1 MRVADRLRTRA
12 AADVVGRGAELGQLR
27 TLLER
32 QGPRIAHIHGLP
44 GIGKSALL
52 RGFLSVAAG
61 EGGRVLLLDCRG
73 IEPTPGAFLA
83 ALGEFAGSPPARSP
97 RVADCLPDPGETLV
111 LGLDAFEHFR
121 LLDPWL
127 RLHFV
132 PEMTEN
138 VRIVL
143 AGRHQPAT
151 GWLSEGW
158 EDLTLDLPLGP
169 LSPDDAYA
177 LLEGDGLRPEQC
189 DLMASRLHGH
199 PLALRLA
206 ATTLRERPDVSLDDT
221 SLQGVMDR
229 LTAVYLEDIDD
240 PLLRRII
247 EGAAVIRRVT
257 ESLLA
262 ALFPESDA
270 QAAYNG
276 LGRLP
281 FTESASDGL
290 RIHEAV
296 RAPLVQTLHARNPQ
310 QYLEYRRRAWRAL
323 ISEVGNAGRPDLWRY
338 TADML
343 YLIENPVCREAFF
356 PTAASRLVVEHLR
369 AGDRPAIQ
377 AIARGHEGDRA
388 VECLRMWMETAPEA
402 FAVVR
407 GPGSGCEGFC
417 CRFNPADVPVG
428 ALGDDPVTAAWRDHL
443 RTHPVPAGKNVLFI
457 RRWLARGEGERP
469 GGVQAAAWLDLK
481 RTYMEMRPALYRVYL
496 TVTDLAP
503 YAAVASQLGFQSHP
517 DLAVAMDGHTYHT
530 AVLEFGADSV
540 DGWLASL
547 AARELGL
554 AAPADVLDRDAREL
568 VLDQGRVPLT
578 PLEFGVLAHLQDH
591 AGRAVSREA
600 LLHDVWGSAYTGW
613 SNKVDAVVA
622 ALRRK
627 MGAHS
632 DCIETVTG
640 VGYRYRSRGPAS
652 PAAPG

>member
-1 MRVADRLRTRA
+1 MRVADRLGQRA
-12 AADVVGRGAELGQLR
+12 AAAMLGRETELGQLR

-32 QGPRIAHIHGLP
+32 QGPRIAHVHGLP
-44 GIGKSALL
+44 GIGKSTLL
-52 RGFLSVAAG
+52 RGFLSAAAAQG
-61 EGGRVLLLDCRG
+61 ARVILLDCRG
-73 IEPTPGAFLA
+73 IEPTPDAFLA
-83 ALGEFAGSPPARSP
+83 TLGELAGSPRPGSARI
-97 RVADCLPDPGETLV
+97 ADCLPDSGETLV

-127 RLHFV
+127 RLHFI

-143 AGRHQPAT
+143 AGRHPPAT

-169 LSPDDAYA
+169 LQPDDASA
-177 LLEGDGLRPEQC
+177 LLKGEGLRPEQC
-189 DLMASRLHGH
+189 ALMAGRLHGH

-247 EGAAVIRRVT
+247 EGAAVVRRVT
-257 ESLLA
+257 VSLLA
-262 ALFPESDA
+262 ALFPGSDA
-270 QAAYNG
+270 EAAYSA
-276 LGRLP
+276 LERLP

-296 RAPLVQTLHARNPQ
+296 RTPLARTLHARNPH
-310 QYLEYRRRAWRAL
+310 QYLEHRRRAWRAL
-323 ISEVGNAGRPDLWRY
+323 TAEAGTAGRPDLWRY

-356 PTAASRLVVEHLR
+356 PTAAARLVVEHPR
-369 AGDRPAIQ
+369 ADDRPTMQ
-377 AIARGHEGDRA
+377 AIARGHEGPRA
-388 VECLRMWMETAPEA
+388 VECLRMWMDTAPGA

-407 GPGSGCEGFC
+407 GPGGGCEGFC
-417 CRFNPADVPVG
+417 CRLDPARVPVR
-428 ALGDDPVTAAWRDHL
+428 ALADDAVTAAWRDHL
-443 RTHPVPAGKNVLFI
+443 RTHPVPAGNSVLFI
-457 RRWLARGEGERP
+457 RRWLARSEGERP

-481 RTYMEMRPALYRVYL
+481 RTYMEMRPALSRVYL

-503 YAAVASQLGFQSHP
+503 YAAIAAELGFQVHP
-517 DLAVAMDGHTYHT
+517 ELAVTMDGHTYHT

-540 DGWLASL
+540 DGWLATL

-554 AAPADVLDRDAREL
+554 APPADILDRDAREL
-568 VLDQGRVPLT
+568 VLDEGRVPLT
-578 PLEFGVLAHLQDH
+578 PLEYGVLVHLQDQ
-591 AGRAVSREA
+591 AGRAVSRQT
-600 LLHDVWGSAYTGW
+600 LLHDVWGSTYTGW

-627 MGAHS
+627 MGRHA

-640 VGYRYRSRGPAS
+640 VGYRYRGKC
-652 PAAPG
+652 